1 MKIYVIPYVRQ
12 KISYLKTDKS
22 QKVARKQIRKS
33 RKTGK
38 EKGEEIEGEG
48 DRGTRRNLAGKYNQ

>member
-1 MKIYVIPYVRQ
+1 MINAL
-12 KISYLKTDKS
+12 LKTDKS

-48 DRGTRRNLAGKYNQ
+48 DRETRLNLAGKYNQ